1 MENSKKKVIFMIVYC
16 HDNSL
21 QRTHINEKEIAGL
34 LLIFTVNA
42 RSLNPKAERNSSF
55 LVLDPSS
62 AVLLKL

>member
-1 MENSKKKVIFMIVYC
+1 MIVYC
-16 HDNSL
+16 PDNSL
-21 QRTHINEKEIAGL
+21 QHTHINAKEIAGL

-42 RSLNPKAERNSSF
+42 RSLNPKAETNSSF